1 MSEKREYF
9 SEEEIEDMK
18 KADLENGKRV
28 EKDNDANIRAGAA
41 EAAMRLLEG
50 EQ

>member
-1 MSEKREYF
+1 MSEKRKYF
-9 SEEEIEDMK
+9 SEDEIEDMK
-18 KADLENGKRV
+18 AVDRRNGEKV
-28 EKDNDANIRAGAA
+28 EKDNDANIKAGAA